1 MATNPSGKGVAL
13 VALKTFERYLLS
25 GILVAMAY
33 VFTALFALFSFFEF
47 LGLLSTVGS
56 HGFTL
61 QEAMLVSVLR
71 VPVQVYQAVPI
82 VVLVGA
88 LIALSQFAKNSE
100 LNVLRVSGVS
110 TVHLLVV
117 LFKAAGLLAVLTF
130 IWGETV
136 APLSD
141 RLAQDIRP
149 LGSRTASGLELDSGF
164 WLKDG
169 NVFVNI
175 KEVKPSG
182 RLDGIQIFEFDA
194 DGGLVAV
201 KTAVEA
207 DYVQPDLWRIHG
219 VAETRYS
226 SSLGAQT
233 RSIPEELWKSTLT
246 PDILGVLN
254 VRPDKMSALTLLT
267 YVAHLS
273 ANKQASVRY
282 QVALW
287 KRFVYPMTCFVMVAL
302 ALPFAYFQGRSA
314 GAGLKLFFGVML
326 GIVYYV
332 LDGLSSSLG
341 LINNWSPAISAVGP
355 SIGFMLLAIA
365 MIWWVERR

>member
-1 MATNPSGKGVAL
+1 M
-13 VALKTFERYLLS
+13 ALKTFERYMLS
-25 GILVAMAY
+25 GIFAAMAY
-33 VFTALFALFSFFEF
+33 VFAAMFALFSFFEF
-47 LGLLSTVGS
+47 VGLLSVVGS

-61 QEAMLVSVLR
+61 KDAILVSMLR
-71 VPVQVYQAVPI
+71 VPAQVYQAVPI

-110 TVHLLVV
+110 TLHLLVV
-117 LFKAAGLLAVLTF
+117 LFKAAGVLAALTF
-130 IWGETV
+130 LWGENV
-136 APLSD
+136 APLTD
-141 RLAQDIRP
+141 RLAQEIRP
-149 LGSRTASGLELDSGF
+149 TGSRSSSGLELASGF
-164 WLKDG
+164 WLKDA

-175 KEVKPSG
+175 KEVKPNG
-182 RLDGIQIFEFDA
+182 RLEGIHIFEFNRE
-194 DGGLVAV
+194 GELVAV

-207 DYVQPDLWRIHG
+207 DYIQPDLWRIHG

-226 SSLGAQT
+226 SDLGAQT
-233 RSIPEELWKSTLT
+233 RSNSEELWKSTLS
-246 PDILGVLN
+246 PDILAVLN

-267 YVAHLS
+267 YVTHLS

-287 KRFVYPMTCFVMVAL
+287 KRLVYPMTCFVMVAL
-302 ALPFAYFQGRSA
+302 ALPFGYFQGRSTV
-314 GAGLKLFFGVML
+314 AGLKLFIGVML

-355 SIGFMLLAIA
+355 SVGFVLLAIA